1 MTKFKL
7 IVRPQ
12 VLDDIR
18 KSRKYYNKV
27 SEGLGDRFRIIAI
40 ETIDSLVDFP
50 FYQIK
55 HSVIVRTKNIPNF
68 PFLIH
73 FYLVEESK
81 QIVVLGLLHN
91 ASDPESW
98 SSIISR

>member
-27 SEGLGDRFRIIAI
+27 SEGLGDRFRITAI
-40 ETIDSLVDFP
+40 DTIDSLVDFP

-55 HSVIVRTKNIPNF
+55 HSGFVRTKNTPNF
-68 PFLIH
+68 PFLVH
-73 FYLVEESK
+73 FYLIEESK
-81 QIVVLGLLHN
+81 QIIVLGLLHN
-91 ASDPESW
+91 ASNPESW
-98 SSIISR
+98 SDVISR

>member
-18 KSRKYYNKV
+18 NARKYYNKI
-27 SEGLGDRFRIIAI
+27 SEGLGDRFRIAAI
-40 ETIDSLVDFP
+40 NTIDGLVDFP

-55 HSVIVRTKNIPNF
+55 HSGIVRTKNTPNF
-68 PFLIH
+68 PFLVH
-73 FYLVEESK
+73 FYLIEESR
-81 QIVVLGLLHN
+81 QIIVLGLLHN
-91 ASDPESW
+91 ASDPETW
-98 SSIISR
+98 SDVISR